1 MLNKRQLDKRALLTG
16 MITRAQE
23 QAEEFINSEAQK
35 IKAECDSIPLDAIKN
50 TLSRGLCPCR
60 AALNMIQKGD

>member
-1 MLNKRQLDKRALLTG
+1 MLNKRQLDKRALLKG
-16 MITRAQE
+16 MIDRAQE
-23 QAEEFINSEAQK
+23 QAEQFITQEAEK

-60 AALNMIQKGD
+60 ACLNLMRGD